1 LTDTIHHLRAQ
12 NMGNLDGGPTKN
24 ETLVALGL
32 SYRDGLK
39 PPLEK
44 LDASPIALP

>member
-12 NMGNLDGGPTKN
+12 NMGNLDGGTTKN

-44 LDASPIALP
+44 LDAPPIALP